1 MTECPYLLWMILVW
15 SVFWMELLAAPCP
28 GLNMETYLDQ
38 ELYSRAKSQTW
49 LPQVVWIVF
58 GIDGPDWEQRC
69 ACQNQMFPKTNGF
82 IRWNYNPDLK
92 MTEYNFCGSKEKKT
106 ALMVVGLVK
115 VELQAMRDPH
125 KLKPQKG
132 DTRSFQR
139 SCFYHSNCRQG
150 LEHRAL
156 ASKII

>member
-1 MTECPYLLWMILVW
+1 
-15 SVFWMELLAAPCP
+15 
-28 GLNMETYLDQ
+28 
-38 ELYSRAKSQTW
+38 
-49 LPQVVWIVF
+49 
-58 GIDGPDWEQRC
+58 
-69 ACQNQMFPKTNGF
+69 
-82 IRWNYNPDLK
+82 
-92 MTEYNFCGSKEKKT
+92 
-106 ALMVVGLVK
+106 MVVGLVK